1 MRSAWRCSVRHHW
14 PGPNDSAGA
23 RSRRLPIVHGEGNL
37 APINGANP
45 IAEISR
51 GTPISDVT
59 DVVTTHP
66 ARIQIPA
73 EADVNSNPS
82 NDNPAPPAA
91 APASAPAQIR
101 PTTVAYEHFAQ
112 LDLRVARV
120 LEAREHPNANKL
132 LLLKIKVGEVEK
144 QIVAGIRGHYEP
156 AVLVGRLIVVV
167 NNLAPAVI
175 RGEES
180 NGMLL
185 AASDDTGV
193 VLLQPDR
200 QIAEGSKVK

>member
-1 MRSAWRCSVRHHW
+1 MTAILPDDSSSHSAPPSI
-14 PGPNDSAGA
+14 GA
-23 RSRRLPIVHGEGNL
+23 S
-37 APINGANP
+37 
-45 IAEISR
+45 
-51 GTPISDVT
+51 
-59 DVVTTHP
+59 
-66 ARIQIPA
+66 Q
-73 EADVNSNPS
+73 
-82 NDNPAPPAA
+82 PPAA
-91 APASAPAQIR
+91 PSPRPAVV
-101 PTTVAYEHFAQ
+101 TYEQFAQ

-156 AVLVGRLIVVV
+156 AALTGRLIAVV

-185 AASDDTGV
+185 AASDGTAV
-193 VLLQPDR
+193 VLLRPDR
-200 QIAEGSKVK
+200 DITDGSRIK